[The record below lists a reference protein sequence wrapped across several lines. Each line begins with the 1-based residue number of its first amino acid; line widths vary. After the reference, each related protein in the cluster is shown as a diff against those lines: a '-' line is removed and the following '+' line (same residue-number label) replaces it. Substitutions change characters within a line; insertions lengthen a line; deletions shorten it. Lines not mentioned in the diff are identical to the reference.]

1 MFTGLVEGQ
10 GTVQLLE
17 KNGSSID
24 LTLKI
29 PELILHEAQIGD
41 SVAINGCCLTVVEIA
56 ANSLKFQ
63 AGAETLAKTNLGL
76 LTMGDAVN
84 LERPLAANGRLGGH
98 FVQGHVDGVGSIK
111 SIDRDGEW
119 ITMWFEVP
127 EALALQMVP
136 KGSVTVD
143 GISLTIV
150 GCEASS
156 FSIAL
161 IPHTLEVTTLG
172 QKQVGSIV
180 NIETD
185 ILGKYVSKLVPLTLD
200 GINERR

>member
-76 LTMGDAVN
+76 LTVGDVVN